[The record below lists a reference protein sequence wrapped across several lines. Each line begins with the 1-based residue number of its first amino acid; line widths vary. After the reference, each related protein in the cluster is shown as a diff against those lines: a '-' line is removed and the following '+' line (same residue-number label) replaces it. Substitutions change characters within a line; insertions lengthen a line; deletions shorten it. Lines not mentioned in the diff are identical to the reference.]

1 MSDQKTINSNEY
13 WDKRFE
19 TDWDKLGGR
28 EQSRFFARIAVE
40 ALPQWFAQKV
50 RHEKLRVCDFG
61 CAEGD
66 GTDVLAQVLAW
77 DVTGIDFSRS
87 AIENASATYHSA
99 GFSHENLLERPERP
113 SFDVMFSSNTLEHFA
128 RPWDVFDAI
137 SHYAS
142 KYVVLLLPYREFERH
157 SEHEVT
163 FDAPNIPLSPKP
175 EWTLVYESVVDAR
188 LHQPSYWPG
197 FQILL
202 IYARSEEM
210 RTLPMTMSDARIN
223 GMNGADHTVA
233 ELRVN
238 KKRADEFQAQ
248 SEADKSRADEA
259 AAALEEVKS
268 TAHDAQLGLTHASA
282 HLATLSLRCDA
293 LRDKLQQ
300 LTETHAS
307 QVETFEQRHDEDT
320 KELEAA
326 AQRAA
331 KVADELTAYI
341 HFLRQREQALQ
352 NEVDLMLR
360 SRSWRWSAPLRM
372 VLKVPAWLRARMDDV
387 NYAYT
392 NGGVLNAAQRSLSY
406 LPKRFRRRADA
417 EAAPGTP
424 AASDTAP
431 AATVS
436 EPVVAIAQVA
446 PMLPRLPRQRPGD
459 LPDVFVFSIIDWHFR
474 IQRPQH
480 LSRELA
486 QAGHRVYFFTNYF
499 EDATEP
505 GFSVERLDDSLPLY
519 QIKLKVK
526 GAPQIYFAPPDEDAA
541 RQLRAGIRMFM
552 DWTGTDRSWSIVQHA
567 YWYPVAASL
576 HSDDLL
582 YDCMDHHEGFG
593 NVSQELI
600 TVENQLM
607 RSADLLIATSAFL
620 EKEARERNPRVAV
633 IRNACQYSDFCDA
646 PAERFVDPKGRRIIG
661 YYGAIADWFD
671 ADLVARVAESFP
683 DALVLLVG
691 ADTAGVRERLAQ
703 YDNVQMTGE
712 VRYVELPYYLYA
724 FDVCMMPF
732 QVIPLTLA
740 TNPVKIYEY
749 LAAGRP
755 VVSVDLPEMVQ
766 FGELVRTATT
776 YEGFIDQVRGALAAL
791 PDSKEVVARRK
802 AFAAGQTWSHRVED
816 IRQAVQALPRPT
828 VSAIVL
834 TYNNIHLTM
843 DCLES
848 LVRNTDGVAL
858 EIVIVDNASSDG
870 SRAFLSTWA
879 AAHSN
884 VKLILNDSNLGFAGG
899 NNVGLA
905 AATGDY
911 LAILNNDTVV
921 TRGWALRLINHLR
934 HNPEIGVIGPVTNN
948 IGNEA
953 RLTTHYRGIDEMHL
967 EARSLTNP
975 YRGEW
980 FELSV
985 AAFFCVMMPRSTYER
1000 CGPISEDYGVGFYE
1014 DDDYCR
1020 LVESVGLRVACAE
1033 DVFVHHY
1040 LSASFNKLGEER
1052 KLALLATNRAVYE
1065 AKWGPWT
1072 PHKFRERGN
1081 VERAAV

>member
-1 MSDQKTINSNEY
+1 MSDQNHINSNEY
-13 WDKRFE
+13 WDARFE

-28 EQSRFFARIAVE
+28 EQSRFFARVAVE
-40 ALPQWFAQKV
+40 ALPAWFVQKV

-77 DVTGIDFSRS
+77 DMTGIDFSQP
-87 AIENASATYHSA
+87 AIESANAMYHSA
-99 GFSHENLLERPERP
+99 RFSHENLLDRPDRP
-113 SFDVMFSSNTLEHFA
+113 AFDVMFSSNTLEHFA

-137 SHYAS
+137 STYAT
-142 KYVVLLLPYREFERH
+142 KYVVLLLPYREFDRH

-163 FDAPNIPLSPKP
+163 FDAPNIPLAPKAG
-175 EWTLVYESVVDAR
+175 WTLVYESVADTR

-202 IYARSEEM
+202 IYARNEEVAA
-210 RTLPMTMSDARIN
+210 LQMTMSDARIN
-223 GMNGADHTVA
+223 GSGSADHTLA
-233 ELRVN
+233 ELRAEQQRMREVEA
-238 KKRADEFQAQ
+238 RSA
-248 SEADKSRADEA
+248 ADKARAEEA
-259 AAALEEVKS
+259 VAQLDVVK
-268 TAHDAQLGLTHASA
+268 AEARDAQLGVAHAA
-282 HLATLSLRCDA
+282 THLATLTQRCDV
-293 LRDKLQQ
+293 LRERLQTA
-300 LTETHAS
+300 TEEHGAQIAAFERTH
-307 QVETFEQRHDEDT
+307 RDNL
-320 KELEAA
+320 KELDAA

-331 KVADELTAYI
+331 TVANELTAYI
-341 HFLRQREQALQ
+341 HYLRQREHTLQ
-352 NEVDLMLR
+352 SELNLIHR
-360 SRSWRWSAPLRM
+360 SRSWRWTSLARR
-372 VLKVPAWLRARMDDV
+372 VPGWLRGRMRDV

-392 NGGVLNAAQRSLSY
+392 HGGVLDTVQRMFAY
-406 LPKRFRRRADA
+406 VPKHLRRRAGGDVA
-417 EAAPGTP
+417 PAPVASAAPVES
-424 AASDTAP
+424 AA
-431 AATVS
+431 
-436 EPVVAIAQVA
+436 PVVAEPVTPVTVI
-446 PMLPRLPRQRPGD
+446 PPKLPRQRPD
-459 LPDVFVFSIIDWHFR
+459 AQADVFVFSIIDWHFR

-486 QAGHRVYFFTNYF
+486 QAGHRVFFFTNYF
-499 EDATEP
+499 EDADEP
-505 GFSVERLDDSLPLY
+505 GFSVERLDEALPLF

-526 GAPQIYFAPPDEDAA
+526 GAPQIYFSPPDEDALSQM
-541 RQLRAGIRMFM
+541 RTGMRLFTE
-552 DWTGTDRSWSIVQHA
+552 WTGTDHSWSIIQHA
-567 YWYPVAASL
+567 FWYPLATSL
-576 HSDDLL
+576 QSDDLL

-593 NVSQELI
+593 NVSPELI
-600 TVENQLM
+600 EVENQLM
-607 RSADLLIATSAFL
+607 HNADLLIATSSFL

-633 IRNACQYSDFCDA
+633 IRNACQYSDFCNA

-671 ADLVARVAESFP
+671 ADLVAQVAESFP

-691 ADTAGVRERLAQ
+691 ADTAGVRERLAG

-712 VRYVELPYYLYA
+712 VRYTELSYYLYA

-755 VVSVDLPEMVQ
+755 VVSVDLPEMAQ

-776 YEGFIDQVRGALAAL
+776 YDGFVDQLRAALAAL
-791 PDSKEVVARRK
+791 PDSKAVVSRRK
-802 AFAAGQTWSHRVED
+802 AFSAGQTWAHRVND
-816 IRQAVQALPRPT
+816 IRRAVETLPRPT

-848 LVRNTDGVAL
+848 LVRNTAGVDL
-858 EIVIVDNASSDG
+858 EIVAVDNASSDG
-870 SRAFLSTWA
+870 SRAYLTAWA

-884 VKLILNDSNLGFAGG
+884 VKLILNDTNLGFAGG

-911 LAILNNDTVV
+911 LTILNNDTVV
-921 TRGWALRLINHLR
+921 TRGWARRLVNHLR
-934 HNPEIGVIGPVTNN
+934 HHPEIGIIGPVTNN

-953 RLTTHYRGIDEMHL
+953 RLTTHYRGIDEMHV
-967 EARSLTNP
+967 EARSLTEP

-1000 CGPISEDYGVGFYE
+1000 CGPISEDYGIGFYE

-1020 LVESVGLRVACAE
+1020 LVESAGLRVACAE

-1065 AKWGPWT
+1065 AKWGTWM
-1072 PHKFRERGN
+1072 PHKSRERSR
-1081 VERAAV
+1081 VEGAAV